1 MPFLESIKCI
11 DYLKSKEMKKA
22 IFYYLSA
29 LILLFI
35 TAVSCNS
42 SQNPLAYQTETHSRG
57 KAVVYIEE
65 AFKPLFNTS
74 IATFEGQYPK
84 AKIIPKYLTENDII
98 QAMYDRKAKTIVIS
112 RDLDEKERKYLRAK
126 KIEVRSEKIAI
137 DAIALIVHPSNK
149 DTTIT
154 VDELKALLTGKNTH
168 WKSSGN
174 EIKVVFDKPNSA
186 NFNYL
191 TKLCGNESYNK
202 KIYAA
207 KSNEEVI
214 NFVKKNPNAMGVI
227 GLNWISDDDDFDT
240 QDFLKGIKVMGV
252 AKNKTSQYFQPYNGF
267 MYTQEYPLTRDIWMI
282 NKGRRS
288 GLHAGFVL
296 FMKNEI
302 GQTIIQQAG
311 LVPANSPVRLIQFTG
326 K

>member
-1 MPFLESIKCI
+1 
-11 DYLKSKEMKKA
+11 MKRYVL
-22 IFYYLSA
+22 IFNS
-29 LILLFI
+29 LLTLVLF
-35 TAVSCNS
+35 TSCNHP
-42 SQNPLAYQTETHSRG
+42 QNPLAYQSETHSRG

-65 AFKPLFNTS
+65 AFKPLFTTAIS
-74 IATFEGQYPK
+74 TFEGQYPK
-84 AKIIPKYLTENDII
+84 AKIIPNYQTENDIV

-112 RDLDEKERKYLRAK
+112 RDLDEKEKKYLK
-126 KIEVRSEKIAI
+126 SIKIEVRSEKIAV

-149 DTTIT
+149 DTLIT
-154 VDELKALLTGKNTH
+154 MDELKALLTGKNTR

-174 EIKVVFDKPNSA
+174 EIQVVYDKPNSA

-191 TKLCGNESYNK
+191 SKLCGDQAHNK
-202 KIYAA
+202 AVFAA

-214 NFVKKNPNAMGVI
+214 NFVKKNPNSMGII

-252 AKNKTSQYFQPYNGF
+252 AKKKNATYFQPYNGF

-288 GLHAGFVL
+288 GLHSGFVL

-326 K
+326 Q

>member
-1 MPFLESIKCI
+1 MNKMMFFANLVVCI
-11 DYLKSKEMKKA
+11 
-22 IFYYLSA
+22 IVLSA
-29 LILLFI
+29 
-35 TAVSCNS
+35 CNHP
-42 SQNPLAYQTETHSRG
+42 QNPLAYQSETHSRG

-65 AFKPLFNTS
+65 AFKPLFTTGIS
-74 IATFEGQYPK
+74 TFEGQYPK
-84 AKIIPKYLTENDII
+84 AKIIPKYLTENEIV

-112 RDLDEKERKYLRAK
+112 RDLDEKEKNYLRSI
-126 KIEVRSEKIAI
+126 KIELRSEKIAL

-149 DTTIT
+149 DTLIT
-154 VDELKALLTGKNTH
+154 VDELKALLTGKNTR
-168 WKSSGN
+168 WNATGN
-174 EIKVVFDKPNSA
+174 EIKVVYDKPNSA

-191 TKLCGNESYNK
+191 TKLCGNQANNK
-202 KIYAA
+202 AIFAA

-214 NFVKKNPNAMGVI
+214 NFVKKNPNAMGII

-240 QDFLKGIKVMGV
+240 KDFLKGIKVMAV
-252 AKNKTSQYFQPYNGF
+252 AKKKNTTYFQPYNGF

-288 GLHAGFVL
+288 GLHSGFVL

-326 K
+326 Q

>member
-1 MPFLESIKCI
+1 MNKMMFFANVVLSI
-11 DYLKSKEMKKA
+11 LV
-22 IFYYLSA
+22 LSA
-29 LILLFI
+29 
-35 TAVSCNS
+35 CNHP
-42 SQNPLAYQTETHSRG
+42 QNPLAYQSETHSRG

-65 AFKPLFNTS
+65 AFKPLFTTGIS
-74 IATFEGQYPK
+74 TFEGQYPK
-84 AKIIPKYLTENDII
+84 AKIIPKYLTENEIV

-112 RDLDEKERKYLRAK
+112 RDLDEKEKNYLRSI
-126 KIEVRSEKIAI
+126 KIELRSEKIAL
-137 DAIALIVHPSNK
+137 DAIALILHPSNK
-149 DTTIT
+149 DTLIT
-154 VDELKALLTGKNTH
+154 VDELKALLTGKNTR
-168 WKSSGN
+168 WNSTGN
-174 EIKVVFDKPNSA
+174 EIKVVYDKPNSA

-191 TKLCGNESYNK
+191 TKLCGNQANNK
-202 KIYAA
+202 AIFAA

-214 NFVKKNPNAMGVI
+214 NFVKKNPNAMGII

-240 QDFLKGIKVMGV
+240 KDFLKGIKVMGV
-252 AKNKTSQYFQPYNGF
+252 AKKKNTTYFQPYNGF

-288 GLHAGFVL
+288 GLHSGFVL

-326 K
+326 Q

>member
-1 MPFLESIKCI
+1 MNKMMFFANLIVSI
-11 DYLKSKEMKKA
+11 
-22 IFYYLSA
+22 FVLSA
-29 LILLFI
+29 
-35 TAVSCNS
+35 CNHP
-42 SQNPLAYQTETHSRG
+42 QNPLAYQSETHSRG

-65 AFKPLFNTS
+65 AFKPLFTTGIS
-74 IATFEGQYPK
+74 TFEGQYPK
-84 AKIIPKYLTENDII
+84 AKIIPKYLTENEIV

-112 RDLDEKERKYLRAK
+112 RDLDEKEKNYLRSI
-126 KIEVRSEKIAI
+126 KIELRSEKIAV

-149 DTTIT
+149 DTLIT
-154 VDELKALLTGKNTH
+154 VDELKALLTGKNTR
-168 WKSSGN
+168 WNATGN
-174 EIKVVFDKPNSA
+174 EIKVVYDKPNSA

-191 TKLCGNESYNK
+191 TKLCGNQANNK
-202 KIYAA
+202 AIFAA

-214 NFVKKNPNAMGVI
+214 NFVKKNPNSMGII

-252 AKNKTSQYFQPYNGF
+252 AKKKNTTYFQPYNGF

-288 GLHAGFVL
+288 GLHSGFVL

-326 K
+326 Q

>member
-1 MPFLESIKCI
+1 MNKMMFFANVVVCI
-11 DYLKSKEMKKA
+11 
-22 IFYYLSA
+22 FVLSA
-29 LILLFI
+29 
-35 TAVSCNS
+35 CNHP
-42 SQNPLAYQTETHSRG
+42 QNPLAYQSETHSRG

-65 AFKPLFNTS
+65 AFKPLFTTGIS
-74 IATFEGQYPK
+74 TFEGQYPK
-84 AKIIPKYLTENDII
+84 AKIIPKYLTENEIV

-112 RDLDEKERKYLRAK
+112 RDLDEKEKNYLRSI
-126 KIEVRSEKIAI
+126 KIELRSEKIAV

-149 DTTIT
+149 DTLIT
-154 VDELKALLTGKNTH
+154 VDELKALLTGKNTR
-168 WKSSGN
+168 WNATGN
-174 EIKVVFDKPNSA
+174 EIKVVYDKPNSA

-191 TKLCGNESYNK
+191 TKLCGNQANNK
-202 KIYAA
+202 AIFAA

-214 NFVKKNPNAMGVI
+214 NFVKKNPNAMGII

-240 QDFLKGIKVMGV
+240 KDFLKGIKVMGV
-252 AKNKTSQYFQPYNGF
+252 AKKKNTTYFQPYNGF

-288 GLHAGFVL
+288 GLHSGFVL

-326 K
+326 Q

>member
-1 MPFLESIKCI
+1 MNKMMFFANVVLSI
-11 DYLKSKEMKKA
+11 
-22 IFYYLSA
+22 FVLSA
-29 LILLFI
+29 
-35 TAVSCNS
+35 CNHP
-42 SQNPLAYQTETHSRG
+42 QNPLAYQSETHSRG

-65 AFKPLFNTS
+65 AFKPLFTTGIS
-74 IATFEGQYPK
+74 TFEGQYPK
-84 AKIIPKYLTENDII
+84 AKIIPKYLTENEIV
-98 QAMYDRKAKTIVIS
+98 QVMYDRKAKTIVIS
-112 RDLDEKERKYLRAK
+112 RDLDEKEKNYLRSI
-126 KIEVRSEKIAI
+126 KIELRSEKIAV

-149 DTTIT
+149 DTLIT
-154 VDELKALLTGKNTH
+154 VDELKALLIGKNTR
-168 WKSSGN
+168 WNATGN
-174 EIKVVFDKPNSA
+174 EIKVVYDKPNSA

-191 TKLCGNESYNK
+191 TKLCGNQANNK
-202 KIYAA
+202 AIFAA

-214 NFVKKNPNAMGVI
+214 NFVKKNPNAMGII

-240 QDFLKGIKVMGV
+240 KDFLKGIKVMGV
-252 AKNKTSQYFQPYNGF
+252 AKKKNTTYFQPYNGF

-288 GLHAGFVL
+288 GLHSGFVL

-326 K
+326 Q

>member
-1 MPFLESIKCI
+1 MNKMMFFANVVLSI
-11 DYLKSKEMKKA
+11 
-22 IFYYLSA
+22 FVLSA
-29 LILLFI
+29 
-35 TAVSCNS
+35 CNHP
-42 SQNPLAYQTETHSRG
+42 QNPLAYQSETHSRG

-65 AFKPLFNTS
+65 AFKPLFTTGIS
-74 IATFEGQYPK
+74 TFEGQYPK
-84 AKIIPKYLTENDII
+84 AKIIPKYLTENEIV

-112 RDLDEKERKYLRAK
+112 RDLDEKEKNYLRSI
-126 KIEVRSEKIAI
+126 KIELRSEKIAV

-149 DTTIT
+149 DTLIT
-154 VDELKALLTGKNTH
+154 VDELKALLTGKNTR
-168 WKSSGN
+168 WSATGN
-174 EIKVVFDKPNSA
+174 EIKVVYDKPNSA

-191 TKLCGNESYNK
+191 TKLCGNQANNK
-202 KIYAA
+202 AIFAA

-214 NFVKKNPNAMGVI
+214 NFVKKNPNAMGII

-252 AKNKTSQYFQPYNGF
+252 AKKKNTTYFQPYNGF

-288 GLHAGFVL
+288 GLHSGFVL

-326 K
+326 Q

>member
-1 MPFLESIKCI
+1 MNKMMFFANLVLSI
-11 DYLKSKEMKKA
+11 
-22 IFYYLSA
+22 FVLSA
-29 LILLFI
+29 
-35 TAVSCNS
+35 CNHP
-42 SQNPLAYQTETHSRG
+42 QNPLAYQSETHSRG

-65 AFKPLFNTS
+65 AFKPLFTTGIS
-74 IATFEGQYPK
+74 TFEGQYPK
-84 AKIIPKYLTENDII
+84 AKIIPKYLTENEIV

-112 RDLDEKERKYLRAK
+112 RDLDEKEKNYLRSI
-126 KIEVRSEKIAI
+126 KIELRSEKIAV

-149 DTTIT
+149 DTLIT
-154 VDELKALLTGKNTH
+154 VDELKALLTGKNTR
-168 WKSSGN
+168 WNATGN
-174 EIKVVFDKPNSA
+174 EIKVVYDKPNSA

-191 TKLCGNESYNK
+191 TKLCGNQANNK
-202 KIYAA
+202 AIFAA

-214 NFVKKNPNAMGVI
+214 NFVKKNPNAMGII

-240 QDFLKGIKVMGV
+240 KDFLKGIKVMGV
-252 AKNKTSQYFQPYNGF
+252 AKKKNTTYFQPYNGF

-288 GLHAGFVL
+288 GLHSGFVL
-296 FMKNEI
+296 FMKNDI

-326 K
+326 Q

>member
-1 MPFLESIKCI
+1 MKNWSI
-11 DYLKSKEMKKA
+11 
-22 IFYYLSA
+22 
-29 LILLFI
+29 ILASVISVYFFN
-35 TAVSCNS
+35 SCNHP
-42 SQNPLAYQTETHSRG
+42 QNPLAYQSETHSRG
-57 KAVVYIEE
+57 KAVFYIEE

-84 AKIIPKYLTENDII
+84 AKIIPKYETENAII
-98 QAMYDRKAKTIVIS
+98 QAMYDRKAKAIVIS
-112 RDLDEKERKYLRAK
+112 RDLDEKERNYLRSK
-126 KIEVRSEKIAI
+126 KIEVRSEKIAV
-137 DAIALIVHPSNK
+137 DAIALIIHPSNR

-154 VDELKALLTGKNTH
+154 VQELKDLLTGKNTH

-174 EIKVVFDKPNSA
+174 EVKVVYDKPNSA

-191 TKLCGNESYNK
+191 TTLCGSQANNK
-202 KIYAA
+202 VIFAA

-214 NFVKKNPNAMGVI
+214 NFVKKNPNSMGII

-240 QDFLKGIKVMGV
+240 QDFLHGIKVMAV
-252 AKNKTSQYFQPYNGF
+252 AKDAKGTYFQPYNGF
-267 MYTQEYPLTRDIWMI
+267 MYTKEYPLIRDIWMI

-296 FMKNEI
+296 FMKNDI

-311 LVPANSPVRLIQFTG
+311 LVPARSPVRLIQFTG
-326 K
+326 Q

>member
-1 MPFLESIKCI
+1 MNKMMFFANVVLSI
-11 DYLKSKEMKKA
+11 
-22 IFYYLSA
+22 FVLSA
-29 LILLFI
+29 
-35 TAVSCNS
+35 CNHP
-42 SQNPLAYQTETHSRG
+42 QNPLAYQSETHSRG

-65 AFKPLFNTS
+65 AFKPLFTTGIS
-74 IATFEGQYPK
+74 TFEGQYPK
-84 AKIIPKYLTENDII
+84 AKIIPKYLTENEIV

-112 RDLDEKERKYLRAK
+112 RDLDEKEKNYLRSI
-126 KIEVRSEKIAI
+126 KIELRSEKIAV

-149 DTTIT
+149 DTLIT
-154 VDELKALLTGKNTH
+154 VDELKALLTGKNTR
-168 WKSSGN
+168 WNATGN
-174 EIKVVFDKPNSA
+174 EIKVVYDKPNSA

-191 TKLCGNESYNK
+191 TKLCGNQANNK
-202 KIYAA
+202 AIFAA

-214 NFVKKNPNAMGVI
+214 NFVKKNPNAMGII

-240 QDFLKGIKVMGV
+240 KDFLKGIKVMGV
-252 AKNKTSQYFQPYNGF
+252 AKKKNTTYFQPYNGF

-288 GLHAGFVL
+288 GLHSGFVL

-326 K
+326 Q

>member
-1 MPFLESIKCI
+1 MNKMMFFANVIVSI
-11 DYLKSKEMKKA
+11 
-22 IFYYLSA
+22 FVLSA
-29 LILLFI
+29 
-35 TAVSCNS
+35 CNHP
-42 SQNPLAYQTETHSRG
+42 QNPLAYQSETHSRG

-65 AFKPLFNTS
+65 AFKPLFTTGIS
-74 IATFEGQYPK
+74 TFEGQYPK
-84 AKIIPKYLTENDII
+84 AKIIPKYLTENEIV

-112 RDLDEKERKYLRAK
+112 RDLDEKEKNYLRSI
-126 KIEVRSEKIAI
+126 KIELRSEKIAV

-149 DTTIT
+149 DTLIT
-154 VDELKALLTGKNTH
+154 VDELKALLTGKNTR
-168 WKSSGN
+168 WNATGN
-174 EIKVVFDKPNSA
+174 EIKVVYDKPNSA

-191 TKLCGNESYNK
+191 TKLCGNQANNK
-202 KIYAA
+202 AIFAA

-214 NFVKKNPNAMGVI
+214 NFVKKNPNAMGII

-240 QDFLKGIKVMGV
+240 KDFLKGIKVMGV
-252 AKNKTSQYFQPYNGF
+252 AKKKNTTYFQPYNGF

-288 GLHAGFVL
+288 GLHSGFVL
-296 FMKNEI
+296 LMKNEI

-326 K
+326 Q